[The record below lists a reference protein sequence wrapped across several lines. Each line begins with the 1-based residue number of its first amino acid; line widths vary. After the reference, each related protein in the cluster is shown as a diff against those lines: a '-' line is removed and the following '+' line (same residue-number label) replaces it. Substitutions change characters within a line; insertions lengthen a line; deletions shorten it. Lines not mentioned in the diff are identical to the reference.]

1 MTQKDDQVRF
11 VTGANKGAGA
21 AGATAR
27 NPENTHSAATGAGS
41 AKVLVVY
48 YSLTGN
54 TKSIAE
60 IIREKTGGDVF
71 EIETV
76 KNYPAGYSECIEEA
90 KRELQTRE
98 LPALKKSPPDM
109 SSYDLIL
116 VGSPVWWYTV
126 STPVMHFLKQTG
138 FAGKDVSSF
147 CTHEGGVGKFF
158 PHFHEQAKN
167 AVVLEGLDLY
177 KPRQAEE
184 SLVLK
189 ALDLWLGKLRGE
201 KNSRG
206 AGLR

>member
-1 MTQKDDQVRF
+1 MTRKNDQVRF
-11 VTGANKGAGA
+11 MTGANKIPGA

-27 NPENTHSAATGAGS
+27 NPESAHCAATGAGGT
-41 AKVLVVY
+41 KVLVVY

-76 KNYPAGYSECIEEA
+76 KNYPADYSGIIEEA
-90 KRELQTRE
+90 KKELETGE

-126 STPVMHFLKQTG
+126 STPVMRFLTQAD
-138 FAGKDVSSF
+138 FAGRKVSAF

-158 PHFHEQAKN
+158 PHFKEQAKN
-167 AVVLEGLDLY
+167 AIVLEGLDLY
-177 KPRQAEE
+177 KPRQAEV
-184 SLVLK
+184 SK
-189 ALDLWLGKLRGE
+189 ALDLWLSKLRGG
-201 KNSRG
+201 KNSVVR
-206 AGLR
+206 L

>member
-71 EIETV
+71 EIETAMAQV
-76 KNYPAGYSECIEEA
+76 A
-90 KRELQTRE
+90 
-98 LPALKKSPPDM
+98 
-109 SSYDLIL
+109 
-116 VGSPVWWYTV
+116 
-126 STPVMHFLKQTG
+126 VM
-138 FAGKDVSSF
+138 ADRI
-147 CTHEGGVGKFF
+147 
-158 PHFHEQAKN
+158 AN
-167 AVVLEGLDLY
+167 AE
-177 KPRQAEE
+177 
-184 SLVLK
+184 
-189 ALDLWLGKLRGE
+189 
-201 KNSRG
+201 
-206 AGLR
+206 